1 MYVYAAESRQRNW
14 FIGVRHIKMKMLLPD
29 DVKNIIKTLQNNGHE
44 AYAVGGCVRDLYLGK
59 KPADWDITTS
69 AAPEQVKKLFD
80 HTIDTGIEHGTV
92 TVMLG
97 GCGYEVTT
105 YRIDGEYEDGRH
117 PKQVVF
123 TSMLSEDLRRRD
135 FTINAMAYN
144 DTRGL
149 VDLFCGQEDLKQG
162 VIRCVGEP
170 QERFSEDALRMLR
183 ALRFSA
189 QLDFEI
195 EKNTYDAICQL
206 APTIEK
212 VSKERIMVE
221 LNKLLISNHPE
232 RMRQVYETGLTGV
245 FLPEFDVMMQ
255 TPQKNK
261 HHCYSVGEHT
271 LHTLSYVEPDKI
283 LRLSMLLH
291 DIGKP
296 ATKTTDEKGQ
306 DHFYRHQEVGAEMAA
321 GILRRL
327 KYDNDTIA
335 AVKRYVRY
343 HDERP
348 DTTQKA
354 VRRAVVRMGVS
365 CFPDIFQIKRADVLA
380 QSEYM
385 RQEKLQKIDDF
396 EKIYYEILEEHQCL
410 QKKDLAVTG
419 KDILAMGVPQG
430 RQVGDMLELLFQTV
444 VENPEMNKK
453 EILLSL
459 AEKTL
464 LTGEIPRRKTKE

>member
-1 MYVYAAESRQRNW
+1 
-14 FIGVRHIKMKMLLPD
+14 MKMLLPD

-59 KPADWDITTS
+59 TPADWDITTS
-69 AAPEQVKKLFD
+69 ASPNQVKALFD

-92 TVMLG
+92 TVMLK

-105 YRIDGEYEDGRH
+105 YRIDGEYVDGRH

-144 DTRGL
+144 DTEGL
-149 VDLFCGQEDLKQG
+149 VDLFQGQKDLEEKI
-162 VIRCVGEP
+162 IRCVGDP
-170 QERFSEDALRMLR
+170 RERFSEDALRMLR

-195 EKNTYDAICQL
+195 EENTYEAICQL

-221 LNKLLISNHPE
+221 LNKLLVSDHPE
-232 RMRQVYETGLTGV
+232 RMRQVYETGLTKV
-245 FLPEFDVMMQ
+245 FLPEFDEMMH
-255 TPQKNK
+255 TPQHNK

-271 LHTLSYVEPDKI
+271 LHTLSHVAPEKI
-283 LRLSMLLH
+283 LRLTMLLH

-296 ATKTTDEKGQ
+296 ATKTTDEQGQ

-321 GILRRL
+321 TILRRL

-335 AVKRYVRY
+335 AVKRFVRY

-348 DTTQKA
+348 DTNERA

-365 CFPDIFQIKRADVLA
+365 CFPDIFQIKRADMLA
-380 QSEYM
+380 QSDYM
-385 RQEKLQKIDDF
+385 RREKLEKIDGF
-396 EKIYYEILEEHQCL
+396 EKIYYEILAKNQCV

-419 KDILAMGVPQG
+419 RDILALGVPQG
-430 RQVGDMLELLFQTV
+430 SQVGDLLEVLFQTV
-444 VENPEMNKK
+444 VENPEKNQK
-453 EILLSL
+453 EILLPM
-459 AEKTL
+459 AEKLL
-464 LTGEIPRRKTKE
+464 LTGEIPQRKKRNNR